1 MGGSDPVATLSNG
14 TVSIPSG
21 FGNALAQVVADL
33 LATIRAGQQ
42 AIQNANLT
50 SIKPLSSLPS
60 GTQLADRFSKQ
71 GTTLSQLLDDNAAIL
86 EELGPAFIEAEKAY
100 QSATEAAARE
110 FDKIQTHAG
119 LGTIG
124 PPPKYNPNATNNP
137 FTSGHPTKF
146 VPGRN
151 GVPNNHDPIAAE
163 PGSSLG
169 LNDMQTFAQH
179 GLNAPAA
186 EQGQTWNWLGSG
198 LSKAAGDFVSGLSSA
213 SAEWSGS
220 GKNAAIAACQAY
232 AGSLQQLGT
241 EVTQVGN
248 AMQYAVWQ
256 IDQAIS
262 AMEAAMAGWDGK
274 NDNTATT
281 ARNNGIRVINSQYDP
296 GVTYSSEGLPPS
308 LTKPTNPLRTTP
320 GHDDGSGGGRGGA
333 PGPATSNGSSTSD
346 STSRPNWNTGPG
358 VTGAGN
364 GGGGNGG
371 TGYPGS
377 SYGAHG
383 SGPLHEHQTVNTNMP
398 SSSNTNTPS
407 GAGNAYYAAAP
418 NTGGTGTGTGY
429 QSRGASGNTDARGH
443 TAGSYGNVAGSD
455 GAGASGHVEAPGTGY
470 YAGSTSGP
478 GYSGVHL
485 RAANT
490 SGIMGSG
497 SVFHSGSG
505 FGATGSG
512 GFGFGSATGISG
524 SGAASGAGLGSFI
537 GELAALATSLVEQAA
552 SFAPQLMQQLFP
564 HADVKAG
571 DPGAKAGDVTGNS
584 PLSEFSKLLDA
595 SSGGGSGGGP
605 AGFGT
610 GIPSYDAPAYQ
621 APSHLFPRATATAF
635 TADDPVGTAGQTDPS
650 LTGAG
655 AGGMPMGGMG
665 GGMGGGGKGG
675 GGGSKEHKTAEN
687 LNSTANMDEAFG
699 DQARATRPVMDVPI
713 KGRRRKDDDR

>member
-110 FDKIQTHAG
+110 FDKIQAHAG

-124 PPPKYNPNATNNP
+124 PPPQYNPNATNNP
-137 FTSGHPTKF
+137 FSKGHPTKF

-281 ARNNGIRVINSQYDP
+281 ARNNGIRIINSQYDP

-308 LTKPTNPLRTTP
+308 LTKPTNPLRTTA
-320 GHDDGSGGGRGGA
+320 GNDAGSGGGNGGA
-333 PGPATSNGSSTSD
+333 PGPATSNGSGTSD

-364 GGGGNGG
+364 GGGQNGAG
-371 TGYPGS
+371 GDGATGSP
-377 SYGAHG
+377 YGAHG
-383 SGPLHEHQTVNTNMP
+383 GTTQHEHQTVTTDTSNSPDTNAP
-398 SSSNTNTPS
+398 A
-407 GAGNAYYAAAP
+407 GAGNAAYYAAAP
-418 NTGGTGTGTGY
+418 NTNTGADTGTGY
-429 QSRGASGNTDARGH
+429 QSRGTSGGTEAKGH
-443 TAGSYGNVAGSD
+443 TASSLGNVTGSD
-455 GAGASGHVEAPGTGY
+455 GTGASSPAGAPGTGY
-470 YAGSTSGP
+470 YIGSNSG
-478 GYSGVHL
+478 SGHSGNNL
-485 RAANT
+485 RPANT
-490 SGIMGSG
+490 SHAMGSG

-505 FGATGSG
+505 FGATGSD
-512 GFGFGSATGISG
+512 GFGFGTTAGISG
-524 SGAASGAGLGSFI
+524 SGAASGIGSFI
-537 GELAALATSLVEQAA
+537 SELAALATSLVEEVT
-552 SFAPQLMQQLFP
+552 SLAPQLFP
-564 HADVKAG
+564 HADAKAA
-571 DPGAKAGDVTGNS
+571 DPGPKAGDVTGNS
-584 PLSEFSKLLDA
+584 PLSDLSKLLDA
-595 SSGGGSGGGP
+595 SSGGGGGGGP
-605 AGFGT
+605 AD
-610 GIPSYDAPAYQ
+610 SAPGS
-621 APSHLFPRATATAF
+621 PPTTHRLTRLPRTCSPGPPPPRLPRTTRSPRRARPILSRPERERAACRW
-635 TADDPVGTAGQTDPS
+635 AAWAVVWVA
-650 LTGAG
+650 A
-655 AGGMPMGGMG
+655 A
-665 GGMGGGGKGG
+665 
-675 GGGSKEHKTAEN
+675 
-687 LNSTANMDEAFG
+687 
-699 DQARATRPVMDVPI
+699 ARAAAGPRNTRPPRI
-713 KGRRRKDDDR
+713 